1 MKPKRKSS
9 AQIAAR
15 PKQPFGAH
23 MSVAGGFENAFA
35 AGLRAG
41 CDCLQIFVKNQ
52 RQWNAKP
59 LTDEVVHS
67 YRTAARETG
76 LSPVVAHA
84 SYLVNLASPDAALRR
99 RSVAALADE
108 VIRCHRLGVAYLVLH
123 PGAHMGEGVDSGIRR
138 IIRCLDDLHKAVADA
153 STSVLLETTA
163 GQGSS
168 IGHEVEHLARII
180 DGVRQPERLGVCV
193 DTCHVFAAGYDI
205 STADGY
211 ERLAT
216 ELVDLITLDHVKCF
230 HVNDSKGACGS
241 RVDRHEHIGK
251 GKIGS
256 AGFRNLLND
265 PRFASVPK
273 ILETPKG
280 VDGRG
285 TDLDRVNLGRLRRL
299 IE

>member
-1 MKPKRKSS
+1 
-9 AQIAAR
+9 
-15 PKQPFGAH
+15 

-35 AGLRAG
+35 AGVRAG

-59 LTDEVVHS
+59 LTDEVVKA
-67 YRTAARETG
+67 YRTVARETG

-84 SYLVNLASPDAALRR
+84 AYLINLASPDAALRR
-99 RSVAALADE
+99 RSVAGLVDE
-108 VIRCHRLGVAYLVLH
+108 VSRCHRLGVAYLVLH

-138 IIRCLDDLHKAVADA
+138 IVRCLNDFHKTAPGA
-153 STSVLLETTA
+153 STMVLLETTA

-180 DGVRQPERLGVCV
+180 DGVRQAERLGVCV

-205 STADGY
+205 SAADGY
-211 ERLAT
+211 ERLVA
-216 ELVDLITLDHVKCF
+216 ELVDHVTLDRVKCF

-241 RVDRHEHIGK
+241 RIDRHEHIGK
-251 GKIGS
+251 GMIGS

-265 PRFASVPK
+265 SRFVSLPK

>member
-1 MKPKRKSS
+1 
-9 AQIAAR
+9 
-15 PKQPFGAH
+15 
-23 MSVAGGFENAFA
+23 MSVAGGLENAFA
-35 AGLRAG
+35 AGVRAG
-41 CDCLQIFVKNQ
+41 CECLQIFVKNQ

-59 LTDEVVHS
+59 LTDEVVDS
-67 YRTAARETG
+67 YQAAARETG

-84 SYLVNLASPDAALRR
+84 SYLINLASPDAELRT
-99 RSVAALADE
+99 RSVAALAEE
-108 VIRCHRLGVAYLVLH
+108 VLRCHRLGVSYLVLH
-123 PGAHMGEGVDSGIRR
+123 PGAHMREGVDTGIKR
-138 IIRCLDDLHKAVADA
+138 IVQCLNEFHEAAADA
-153 STSVLLETTA
+153 STMVLLETTA

-180 DGVRQPERLGVCV
+180 EGVRQPGRLGVCV

-205 STADGY
+205 SVAEGY
-211 ERLAT
+211 HRLVR
-216 ELVDLITLDHVKCF
+216 ELENLVTLDRVKCF

-241 RVDRHEHIGK
+241 RIDRHEHIGK
-251 GKIGS
+251 GKIGL

-265 PRFASVPK
+265 PRFTAVPK